1 MKIQNISFNSNN
13 KEIKKFIRE
22 HSSLFWYIKED
33 AKEKI
38 SIEFLVET
46 ILSYGNGS
54 DVRKLFELITV
65 ERAAQIF
72 YKQISR
78 KRINYRLRT
87 LNFFKLYFDRHV
99 QGNTD

>member
-1 MKIQNISFNSNN
+1 MPENN
-13 KEIKKFIRE
+13 EEIKKFIKE

-46 ILSYGNGS
+46 ILSYGNGN
-54 DVRKLFELITV
+54 DVKKLFQLISV

-72 YKQISR
+72 YMQISR
-78 KRINYRLRT
+78 KRTNYRPRT
-87 LNFFKLYFDRHV
+87 LHFFKLYFDRHV
-99 QGNTD
+99 QGNTN